1 MNIRATVPWTRISH
15 AFGVS
20 LCSLCFSVASVFPA
34 LVFSAYA
41 CAQAEEVAKPDPVV
55 EARLKALG
63 EELRCLVCQNQTIA
77 DSNAPLALDLR
88 NQIRTQIAQGRS
100 DTQIRDYMVERY
112 GDFVL
117 YRPPFKA
124 TTALLWIGPFALVL
138 LGAGIFL
145 VLVRRRRAAQLPP
158 EEVTRDRRAELEK
171 LLGGRGG
178 DSA

>member
-171 LLGGRGG
+171 LLAGRGG

>member
-1 MNIRATVPWTRISH
+1 MRALLLALFLALPGF
-15 AFGVS
+15 AF
-20 LCSLCFSVASVFPA
+20 
-34 LVFSAYA
+34 
-41 CAQAEEVAKPDPVV
+41 AQAAEVAKPDPVV
-55 EARLKALG
+55 EDRLKVLA

-88 NQIRTQIAQGRS
+88 NQIRQQIAAGR
-100 DTQIRDYMVERY
+100 DDEQIRAYMVNRY

-158 EEVTRDRRAELEK
+158 QAVSRDRRAELEK